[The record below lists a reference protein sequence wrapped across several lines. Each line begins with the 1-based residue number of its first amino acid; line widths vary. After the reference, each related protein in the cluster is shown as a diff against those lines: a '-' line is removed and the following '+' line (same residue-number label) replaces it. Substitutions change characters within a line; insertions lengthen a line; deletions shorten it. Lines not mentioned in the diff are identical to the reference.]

1 MYTIRVR
8 VADGESMKRT
18 ASVVVTVRLDPADL
32 ERYSAEA
39 AGRGVGLSTYLR
51 DRLAEQDQ
59 LAAELATIR
68 RTLESLSSSPSP
80 DRSSRASGASGASG
94 DAASH
99 QAIILETL
107 LLCRSIAQPQRT
119 EVAQGEV
126 ARLGLPVWRGSTA
139 R

>member
-1 MYTIRVR
+1 
-8 VADGESMKRT
+8 MKRT

-39 AGRGVGLSTYLR
+39 AARGVGLSTYLR

-59 LAAELATIR
+59 LVDELAVIR
-68 RTLESLSSSPSP
+68 RTLESLSSSPPP
-80 DRSSRASGASGASG
+80 DRSPRASG

-126 ARLGLPVWRGSTA
+126 SRLGLPVWRGPTA